1 MLSSFLSIYT
11 RQIPIETTTT
21 KDDELRVP
29 SPPPRRLSR
38 SSIDLRDLEQ
48 HHEKISQS
56 DSISSLR
63 FENYLRYSGSE
74 PLQIKKQQKEHQKQI
89 QEQTSNH
96 ASKQSGFFQPFNLL
110 KHYGSEK
117 RSKASLSSAA
127 KEKEAMKS
135 QPSTP
140 KKRKTIAASDSDFMS
155 MLRHGSEKSRK
166 HRFKQSKNN
175 LIYALSDS
183 DFLVSLNTTI
193 HDYSKLLTSEQEA
206 ILHTTVAADRTEANT
221 TTSKS
226 DIFKIILNKKC
237 NDYVNLDKSPVYNKP
252 NNCLTGGDADIY
264 YVDDSLGGGG
274 VGGGVD
280 DVIDEHRNIV
290 TSGDSQK
297 HTPDIL
303 IGIFDYD
310 SKKPNVIDEVAPEVG
325 LSKVEVDAM
334 ELELNLDRGPEQNEN
349 MKIMTKNLDEVQ
361 KPLQKVTSCKDFI
374 NFIDVSSPLDD
385 KLLNTSRS
393 SDAVMQKH
401 NVGQNNLST
410 QRFFADPTPPSE
422 QIIITPAEEQ
432 PPGLQ
437 FEQLLCEPDT
447 SMHFLSVQQPQH
459 FESLLQPSLAAT
471 GPPGYN
477 AHLLSDASTI
487 SLDLVTAPNNLLQ
500 PGGRR
505 QGG

>member
-1 MLSSFLSIYT
+1 
-11 RQIPIETTTT
+11 
-21 KDDELRVP
+21 
-29 SPPPRRLSR
+29 
-38 SSIDLRDLEQ
+38 
-48 HHEKISQS
+48 
-56 DSISSLR
+56 LR

-89 QEQTSNH
+89 QEQTSNN
-96 ASKQSGFFQPFNLL
+96 ASKQSSFFQPFNLL

-117 RSKASLSSAA
+117 RSKTSVSSVA
-127 KEKEAMKS
+127 KEKEQQKS

-140 KKRKTIAASDSDFMS
+140 KKRKTIASSDSDFMS

-193 HDYSKLLTSEQEA
+193 HDYSKLLSSEQEA
-206 ILHTTVAADRTEANT
+206 ILHTSMAVDRTDANT
-221 TTSKS
+221 VTSKS

-237 NDYVNLDKSPVYNKP
+237 NDYINLDKTALYNKP
-252 NNCLTGGDADIY
+252 NNSLTSGDSDIY

-274 VGGGVD
+274 GGGID

-303 IGIFDYD
+303 IGVFDYD
-310 SKKPNVIDEVAPEVG
+310 SKNPNVIDDVPAPESG
-325 LSKVEVDAM
+325 LSKVEVDAL
-334 ELELNLDRGPEQNEN
+334 ELELNLDRGQERNEN
-349 MKIMTKNLDEVQ
+349 MKVSTKNLDEVQ
-361 KPLQKVTSCKDFI
+361 IPPLQKVTSCKDFI

-401 NVGQNNLST
+401 NLGQNNLSS
-410 QRFFADPTPPSE
+410 QRYFVDPIPPNE

-432 PPGLQ
+432 PPGIQ

-459 FESLLQPSLAAT
+459 YESLLQPSLAAS

-505 QGG
+505 QGE